1 MVVVLLGVAVVR
13 EGRRLVWLL
22 FGLVLSPVVVV
33 AEVEA
38 VLISMPPPPRAERG
52 A

>member
-1 MVVVLLGVAVVR
+1 MVVVVLLGVVI
-13 EGRRLVWLL
+13 EERRLVWLL
-22 FGLVLSPVVVV
+22 WSPVVVV

-38 VLISMPPPPRAERG
+38 APLISRPAPPRAERG